1 MKTSQGDIIRQAIEG
16 EQIQRC
22 TITEDWVIC
31 ATCRG
36 SGGHS
41 NRFGAFSANEW
52 NEQDD
57 EFRDNYLSGRY
68 DENCDTCD
76 GTGKVLMLNEDELS
90 DEAREYLHDYLED
103 EYETAAMERAERMAG
118 C

>member
-1 MKTSQGDIIRQAIEG
+1 MKTSQGDIIRQAIAD

-22 TITEDWVIC
+22 TITEEWVIC
-31 ATCRG
+31 TTCRG

-41 NRFGAFSANEW
+41 NRFGAFSADEW

-57 EFRDNYLSGRY
+57 EFRDNYISGRY

-90 DEAREYLHDYLED
+90 DEARGYLQDYLED

>member
-1 MKTSQGDIIRQAIEG
+1 MKTSHGDIIRQAIEG

-41 NRFGAFSANEW
+41 NRLGAFSADEW
-52 NEQDD
+52 NEHD
-57 EFRDNYLSGRY
+57 EEFQSSYMSGAY

-76 GTGKVLMLNEDELS
+76 GTGKVLMLNEDVLS
-90 DEAREYLHDYLED
+90 DEARGYLQDYLED